1 MRIINYAETNGN
13 RAAGRELNVNNV
25 KIKSVAAKERPAST
39 SLKDTDGGTAQR
51 YGGSKEK
58 GKDHHQTDKD
68 SELQSTP
75 WMVIQ
80 IFLAAQPIHGKKN
93 THRSDT
99 TRRL

>member
-1 MRIINYAETNGN
+1 M
-13 RAAGRELNVNNV
+13 
-25 KIKSVAAKERPAST
+25 AAKERPATT

-51 YGGSKEK
+51 LDPGCVLLGGWSIYGGSKEK
-58 GKDHHQTDKD
+58 GKDYHQTDKD
-68 SELQSTP
+68 TELQSTP